1 MNDYI
6 AAPTTIAIDGK
17 PWWQF
22 ATGELLPVVRG
33 GADDGDDGGDDDA
46 GDTGDTGD
54 DGTGDADDGD
64 DNKPTPAQQLAAQK
78 AEADKWKALARK
90 HEKTAK
96 QHSDAA
102 EKLQALE
109 HAGKSETEKL
119 QTMLN
124 DERSKSHTATV
135 QALKLQVAAD
145 KGLPPSLAKFLP
157 DLDDEVDMV
166 AAADELLEAA
176 GGADMVSKPT
186 RQPKSNLTNPLKD
199 GDGDDQKNRLIAA
212 MTGKSPL

>member
-1 MNDYI
+1 MSEAIISSAEEPGDEPGGEET
-6 AAPTTIAIDGK
+6 APAEEPKKKD
-17 PWWQF
+17 PPNF
-22 ATGELLPVVRG
+22 E
-33 GADDGDDGGDDDA
+33 
-46 GDTGDTGD
+46 
-54 DGTGDADDGD
+54 
-64 DNKPTPAQQLAAQK
+64 
-78 AEADKWKALARK
+78 AEAKKWKALALK
-90 HEKTAK
+90 HEAK
-96 QHSDAA
+96 AKAA
-102 EKLQALE
+102 AGAEEKLKSLE

-119 QTMLN
+119 QAMLEE
-124 DERSKSHTATV
+124 ERGKAHVATV

-176 GGADMVSKPT
+176 GGSDMGAKPT

-199 GDGDDQKNRLIAA
+199 GETDDQRERLIAA